1 MSPETEPTPWELMR
15 LLRSIDDRL
24 KGMDERLV
32 SVAVFKAEQEATRDR
47 FADVNKDVSDLKAET
62 SSSIAN
68 LHATVDNY
76 REKQEALEREQRAS
90 RGRVWLA
97 VGVAILSGLVSLGVG
112 VVLQHVG
119 SGGV

>member
-47 FADVNKDVSDLKAET
+47 FSDVNKDVSELKAET
-62 SSSIAN
+62 SSSMAN
-68 LHATVDNY
+68 IRATLDTY
-76 REKQEALEREQRAS
+76 RTQQEAIEREQRAS
-90 RGRVWLA
+90 RGRIWLA

-112 VVLQHVG
+112 VVLQG
-119 SGGV
+119 IGGA

>member
-15 LLRSIDDRL
+15 LLRSIDERL

-32 SVAVFKAEQEATRDR
+32 SLAVFKAEQESTRDR

-90 RGRVWLA
+90 RGRIWLA

-112 VVLQHVG
+112 VVLQG
-119 SGGV
+119 IGGA

>member
-24 KGMDERLV
+24 KSMDDRLVPLAVFRAEQDSTRERL
-32 SVAVFKAEQEATRDR
+32 AE
-47 FADVNKDVSDLKAET
+47 VNKDVSDLKAET
-62 SSSIAN
+62 HSSHAN
-68 LHATVDNY
+68 LRATVDTY
-76 REKQEALEREQRAS
+76 RTSQEALEREQRAA

-112 VVLQHVG
+112 VVLQG
-119 SGGV
+119 MGVP